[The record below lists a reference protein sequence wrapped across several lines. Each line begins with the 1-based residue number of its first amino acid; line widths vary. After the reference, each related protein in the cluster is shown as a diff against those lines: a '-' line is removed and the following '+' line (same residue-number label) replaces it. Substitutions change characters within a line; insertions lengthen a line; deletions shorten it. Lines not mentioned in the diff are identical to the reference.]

1 MTIFDDVLRNIDTEN
16 VPVVR
21 RGRGRGSG
29 RGKRADRLGRDI
41 VQGRGVDTDQT
52 PMAQDLEWSRC
63 NLHFEKDDNI
73 SVPEFTEVEGVTV
86 RVPDNPTALDFLNFY
101 LTDELFQLMVDET
114 NRYADQYFHDHPESA
129 DSTSLQE
136 WEPLSLREMKTFIA
150 LVILMG
156 IVHTPTIPMYWST
169 DMLYSTPIF
178 PNP

>member
-1 MTIFDDVLRNIDTEN
+1 M
-16 VPVVR
+16 R
-21 RGRGRGSG
+21 RGRGRGRG

-63 NLHFEKDDNI
+63 DSHFEKDDNI

-86 RVPDNPTALDFLNFY
+86 RVPDNPTVLDFLNLY

-114 NRYADQYFHDHPESA
+114 NRYADQYFDDHPESA

-136 WEPLSLREMKTFIA
+136 WEPVSLREMKTFIA

-156 IVHTPTIPMYWST
+156 IVHKPTIPMYWST
-169 DMLYSTPIF
+169 DTLYSTPIF